1 MWRHRARTNVD
12 DVFRNEQLFGIR
24 RSNVCSQS
32 IFAVSLSSNS
42 TSSSTQLITQFV
54 SHFSWRVSDDATR
67 KIFAKCYLFVVN
79 VFMFS
84 TRFFFLVH
92 FLKHFAFFARC
103 YSTPLH
109 SESSVCRVKRILQR
123 NSAYWISW
131 WSTAFHAHGLSFID
145 FVIESLR

>member
-84 TRFFFLVH
+84 TRFFFLCTFWSISH
-92 FLKHFAFFARC
+92 FSHDAIQRPCIASR
-103 YSTPLH
+103 
-109 SESSVCRVKRILQR
+109 VCVELNGSCNEIPHIGYRDDRPRFMLTACRLSIL
-123 NSAYWISW
+123 
-131 WSTAFHAHGLSFID
+131 
-145 FVIESLR
+145 